1 MTRTLGLAATALLG
15 TLALAACGNTTQAQ
29 PAAEDSRVQ
38 VLSSTTVYAN
48 LAGEIGGDLVDS
60 VSVIDSPSQDPHSYE
75 ATARDKLAVSKAQ
88 LVIGNGGG
96 YDQFLDSLAQDL
108 HLPEQSVLRAVDH
121 SPVPAASP
129 EPEHEAHDHEEE
141 HAHAHESEHGHDDHS
156 GHEHANYNE
165 HVWYDLDS
173 MRELVPEIANRLSAI
188 RPENRAAFEAN
199 SARLDKEL
207 SGLESGVKTLRGEV
221 QGRHFAMTEPVP
233 FHLLED
239 LGMEDLTPAGFSE
252 AIEGGAEVSPQA
264 LKKMTDLLAAGKID
278 VLAYNTQTASP
289 QTERIRDFALK
300 QNVPVVD
307 FSETLPPNTGYTEWM
322 AGNLKSIETGI
333 K

>member
-1 MTRTLGLAATALLG
+1 MTRTLGLAATALAG
-15 TLALAACGNTTQAQ
+15 ILALAACGNTAQAQ
-29 PAAEDSRVQ
+29 SSAEDSRIQ

-48 LAGEIGGDLVDS
+48 LAGEVGGDLVDS
-60 VSVIDSPSQDPHSYE
+60 TSIIDSPSQDPHSYE

-108 HLPEQSVLRAVDH
+108 HLPEQSVLHAVDH
-121 SPVPAASP
+121 SPVPAESP
-129 EPEHEAHDHEEE
+129 DHEATEHDAHEHEHEHEDDAHSG
-141 HAHAHESEHGHDDHS
+141 HAHA
-156 GHEHANYNE
+156 NFNE

-173 MRELVPEIANRLSAI
+173 MRELVPEIADRLSTI
-188 RPENRAAFEAN
+188 RPESRAAFEAN
-199 SARLDKEL
+199 AATLDKEL
-207 SGLESGVKTLRGEV
+207 TGLESSAKTLHGEV

-233 FHLLED
+233 YHLLED

-289 QTERIRDFALK
+289 QTERIRDFAVK

-307 FSETLPPNTGYTEWM
+307 FSETLPPNTRYVDWM

>member
-1 MTRTLGLAATALLG
+1 MTRTLGLAATALAGIL
-15 TLALAACGNTTQAQ
+15 TLAACGNTAQAQ
-29 PAAEDSRVQ
+29 SSAEDSRIQ

-48 LAGEIGGDLVDS
+48 LAGEVGGDLVDS
-60 VSVIDSPSQDPHSYE
+60 TSIIDSPSQDPHSYE

-108 HLPEQSVLRAVDH
+108 HLPEQSVLHAVDH
-121 SPVPAASP
+121 SPVPAESP
-129 EPEHEAHDHEEE
+129 EPNHEATEHDAHEHEHEHEDDAHSG
-141 HAHAHESEHGHDDHS
+141 HAHA
-156 GHEHANYNE
+156 NFNE

-173 MRELVPEIANRLSAI
+173 MRELVPEIADRLSTI
-188 RPENRAAFEAN
+188 RPESRAAFEAN
-199 SARLDKEL
+199 AATLDKEL
-207 SGLESGVKTLRGEV
+207 SGLESSAKTLRGEV

-233 FHLLED
+233 YHLLED

-278 VLAYNTQTASP
+278 MLAYNTQTASP
-289 QTERIRDFALK
+289 QTERIRDFAVK

-307 FSETLPPNTGYTEWM
+307 FSETLPPNTRYVDWM
-322 AGNLKSIETGI
+322 AGNLQSIETGI